1 MAVKKHESTVRAFLG
16 RVVEEKF
23 HTTYSTWK
31 GCERRI
37 LFRKLIKKSRFSNG
51 PEFYENTATGEELDK
66 NEDEPYILP
75 ENLFDIRRL
84 SDSSLDRNLEEHDQ
98 YGGAL
103 TEEMLRCA
111 REDLNQMDDQKR
123 RTDRDDN
130 LSNLLIDPSHSDGMY
145 LKILHVLKAV
155 CPTKQ

>member
-1 MAVKKHESTVRAFLG
+1 MTALKYQIQR
-16 RVVEEKF
+16 
-23 HTTYSTWK
+23 
-31 GCERRI
+31 
-37 LFRKLIKKSRFSNG
+37 
-51 PEFYENTATGEELDK
+51 ENNELHSYNPYYTD
-66 NEDEPYILP
+66 EDEPYILP

-145 LKILHVLKAV
+145 LKILHVKQKAKIINV
-155 CPTKQ
+155 CIYYIIGVESSMSDKTMKQSTRHVITTL